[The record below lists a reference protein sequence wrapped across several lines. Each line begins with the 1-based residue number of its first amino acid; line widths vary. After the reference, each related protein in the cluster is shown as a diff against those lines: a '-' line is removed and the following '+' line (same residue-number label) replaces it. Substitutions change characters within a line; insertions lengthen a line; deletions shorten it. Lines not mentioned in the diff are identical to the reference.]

1 MAAAPT
7 KAVAAGAIA
16 LYSQLAF
23 VDMKYSIILTDRR
36 SGEKDIA

>member
-7 KAVAAGAIA
+7 KAVAVGAIA
-16 LYSQLAF
+16 LYNQLAL
-23 VDMKYSIILTDRR
+23 VDMNCSIILTDRR